1 LFIGGEK
8 VDKNGIW
15 PHSHTYSNKFRREYM
30 KIVVGKDVEEMGAL
44 AAELTAGKLRKAIAE
59 KGEARLI
66 LSTGASQFT
75 LFNHLVAKDLPWDK
89 VIMFHLDEYVGL
101 PESHGASFRKYLKER
116 FINIVRPKHAFLV
129 DGEADVKT
137 VIDELTREIRK
148 APVDLALIGIGEN
161 AHIAFND
168 PPADFNTKESFFVV
182 NLDEGCKKQQ
192 VGEGWFAGLDD
203 VPNQAITMTVHEIIS
218 AEMIISC
225 VPGKRKAA
233 AIRDTLSAPSVTN
246 MIPATKLREHKDW
259 HLFLD
264 KESASLAGLL

>member
-1 LFIGGEK
+1 
-8 VDKNGIW
+8 
-15 PHSHTYSNKFRREYM
+15 M
-30 KIVVGKDVEEMGAL
+30 KIVVGKTVDEMGSL
-44 AAELTAGKLRKAIAE
+44 AAELAAVKLREVVAE
-59 KGEARLI
+59 KGEARIVLA
-66 LSTGASQFT
+66 TGESQFT
-75 LFNHLVAKDLPWDK
+75 VFKHLVNKDVPWDK
-89 VIMFHLDEYVGL
+89 VTMFHLDEYVGL

-116 FINIVRPKHAFLV
+116 FINIVHPKQAVLV
-129 DGEADVKT
+129 DGEGDVKT

-168 PPADFNTKESFFVV
+168 PPADFNTQESFFVV
-182 NLDEGCKKQQ
+182 NLDTACKKQQ
-192 VGEGWFAGLDD
+192 VGEGWFAGIDD
-203 VPNQAITMTVHEIIS
+203 VPNQAITMTVHQIMS

-225 VPGKRKAA
+225 VPGMRKAA

-264 KESASLAGLL
+264 QESASLTDKR